1 MFVTV
6 ILLIFI
12 AGILQKAHPECVGQ
26 VVMIVFIVHMEK
38 FFKMD
43 PVRELRLK
51 PQK

>member
-26 VVMIVFIVHMEK
+26 VVMILFIVHMVK
-38 FFKMD
+38 FFKMG
-43 PVRELRLK
+43 PVRELKLK